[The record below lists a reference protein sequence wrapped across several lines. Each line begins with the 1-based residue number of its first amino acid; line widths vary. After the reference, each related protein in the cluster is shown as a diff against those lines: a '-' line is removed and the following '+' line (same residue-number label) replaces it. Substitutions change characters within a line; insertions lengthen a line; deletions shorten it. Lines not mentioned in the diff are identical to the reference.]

1 MQKRILIAATAAL
14 LSLPLALNAA
24 DQAKKKGPFVVAD
37 TDGNGSVSRDE
48 YIAVMAGKLDKAA
61 ATTKFAELDKNKD
74 GSLDRQ
80 EFNAGAGAKKD
91 GEKTDKTEKT
101 DDKKGGGKKKKDAN

>member
-37 TDGNGSVSRDE
+37 TDGNGSVSKAE
-48 YIAVMAGKLDKAA
+48 YVAAMAGKLDKAA
-61 ATTKFAELDKNKD
+61 AETRFGTLDKNKD

-80 EFNAGAGAKKD
+80 EFNAGAGEKK
-91 GEKTDKTEKT
+91 GGDKGDKA
-101 DDKKGGGKKKKDAN
+101 DDKKGGGKKKKDA